1 LNRIVEKTYLQEMV
15 VRMVVEAPEIAQKR
29 KAGQFIVLQIDDKGE
44 RIPLTIV
51 DSDPA
56 KGTLTII
63 FQIVGKTT
71 AYLAQL
77 QPGRLHLTHFR
88 SFRAPY
94 GNK

>member
-63 FQIVGKTT
+63 SK
-71 AYLAQL
+71 
-77 QPGRLHLTHFR
+77 
-88 SFRAPY
+88 
-94 GNK
+94 